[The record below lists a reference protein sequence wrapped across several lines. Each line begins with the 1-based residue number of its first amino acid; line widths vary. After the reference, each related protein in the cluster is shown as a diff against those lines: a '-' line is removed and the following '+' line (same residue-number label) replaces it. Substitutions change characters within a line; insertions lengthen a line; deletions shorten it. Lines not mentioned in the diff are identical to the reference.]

1 MQIYF
6 SHSYRDVAVNGYFIE
21 RLNKEDIPLRAD
33 QKTDIWC
40 VAKLERYLAETT
52 GFISVI
58 PRRPTDHDP
67 AGYSPYIGQ
76 ELNLARRARVP
87 RLLFVDEQILKAHR
101 LDFPEDAVPFGPD
114 TVGEDAADHDAA
126 IRRFRVSIET
136 AARADRRISPNEAA
150 VIASG
155 AGVLSEAARDAA
167 EILRRHEFRISPLFG
182 RFEDRGLDDIRL
194 LEALWRAELCVFLLH
209 ERLSDGHIALA
220 MAHAHCIPSIR
231 LQYDRRVSECQP
243 TVSGTI
249 RWRDQGD
256 MLVELE
262 RQVSSYRRGL
272 ISPVEIAQAA
282 SGEDAARAIGTMR
295 WRPRDDNLWVMHDG
309 TAFSITCAPI
319 RVLSGTRSI
328 ASAANMDRLWRMR
341 GAENPRCRSAG
352 SPTKAF
358 AGIGWG
364 SSSSRTTPNPASR
377 SFELLR
383 RSRPTV
389 PPTVLISRAYLP
401 AF

>member
-1 MQIYF
+1 MM
-6 SHSYRDVAVNGYFIE
+6 R
-21 RLNKEDIPLRAD
+21 P
-33 QKTDIWC
+33 
-40 VAKLERYLAETT
+40 
-52 GFISVI
+52 SV
-58 PRRPTDHDP
+58 
-67 AGYSPYIGQ
+67 GS
-76 ELNLARRARVP
+76 E
-87 RLLFVDEQILKAHR
+87 
-101 LDFPEDAVPFGPD
+101 
-114 TVGEDAADHDAA
+114 
-126 IRRFRVSIET
+126 
-136 AARADRRISPNEAA
+136 RADRRISPNEAA

-309 TAFSITCAPI
+309 TGLLNHVRPDQSFIRDEVNRVGREYGSSLAHARSRESTMQICRITYEGICRYRLGFEFEPYHPEPGVQVIRTPAQIETHRTANCLDLACLFAGLLEAASQAPI
-319 RVLSGTRSI
+319 LVVVDGPGYAHALIGARASGEPAWRNPELGDIRRALTLGD
-328 ASAANMDRLWRMR
+328 ALFFEPTGAAESDLPV
-341 GAENPRCRSAG
+341 GAETELERNDKLLDFMSAK
-352 SPTKAF
+352 TA
-358 AGIGWG
+358 AAQMIE
-364 SSSSRTTPNPASR
+364 RTDIRVRHVIDVLA
-377 SFELLR
+377 LR
-383 RSRPTV
+383 RLTV
-389 PPTVLISRAYLP
+389 
-401 AF
+401 